1 MSEVLSIRIRKE
13 LKEAMKKIKI
23 DWRSEIEGF
32 IERQVK
38 KYTKELYLEKARR
51 LRGRLKAIDFSQAE
65 WIREDRDAR

>member
-23 DWRSEIEGF
+23 DWRREIERF
-32 IERQVK
+32 IERQVR

-51 LRGRLKAIDFSQAE
+51 LRGRLKEIDFSQAE